1 MVKVITISTWITFM
15 CLCYLAV
22 KNGLDLFTG
31 IALITNI
38 VSNVINMIY
47 LLKERSDSVPVGKP
61 TPQTIATKKYE
72 KKLVGC
78 QNLIN

>member
-1 MVKVITISTWITFM
+1 MSMVKVITISTWITFM

-38 VSNVINMIY
+38 VSNVKNMIY
-47 LLKERSDSVPVGKP
+47 LLKEK
-61 TPQTIATKKYE
+61 E
-72 KKLVGC
+72 
-78 QNLIN
+78 

>member
-1 MVKVITISTWITFM
+1 MKPGRNPWSFFMQKNNENLGKTMSMVKVITISTWITFM

-47 LLKERSDSVPVGKP
+47 LLKEK
-61 TPQTIATKKYE
+61 E
-72 KKLVGC
+72 
-78 QNLIN
+78 

>member
-1 MVKVITISTWITFM
+1 MIICEKMSMVKVITISTWITFM

-47 LLKERSDSVPVGKP
+47 LLKEK
-61 TPQTIATKKYE
+61 E
-72 KKLVGC
+72 
-78 QNLIN
+78 

>member
-1 MVKVITISTWITFM
+1 MT
-15 CLCYLAV
+15 V

-47 LLKERSDSVPVGKP
+47 LLKEK
-61 TPQTIATKKYE
+61 E
-72 KKLVGC
+72 
-78 QNLIN
+78 

>member
-1 MVKVITISTWITFM
+1 MKPGRNPWSFFMQKNNENLGKTLTYSTWITFM

-47 LLKERSDSVPVGKP
+47 LLKEK
-61 TPQTIATKKYE
+61 E
-72 KKLVGC
+72 
-78 QNLIN
+78 

>member
-1 MVKVITISTWITFM
+1 MSMVKVIAISTWITFM

-47 LLKERSDSVPVGKP
+47 FLKEK
-61 TPQTIATKKYE
+61 E
-72 KKLVGC
+72 
-78 QNLIN
+78 